1 MPSQRKTLHG
11 KSRLFDV
18 RPDRYDVRDRKYQ
31 PKLVNLPAV
40 YPAIEFADDLLPR
53 YSKLVLDQGEEG
65 ACTGFGLAAMINYL
79 RFRQAVFPTGSVV
92 EDAPLPEKVSERM
105 LYEHARLYDE
115 WPGEDYDGSSC
126 RGAMKGW
133 HRHGV
138 CLKTTW
144 PYMQKGKT
152 GKLDQ
157 PGKPKPKWA
166 VEAAQIALGAYYRV
180 ETDDITAMQSALHEV
195 GAVYCSAN
203 VHDGWDLKDVEDKVG
218 NLSVMTWKPGREAAS
233 GHAFA
238 IVGYNQRGFIVQ
250 NSWGP
255 GWGYHGFALM
265 LYGDWLENATDA
277 WVATMGVPVMQDKVP
292 TTFTTRAL
300 HRVSSSVSPGFAG
313 AAPDS
318 PTAPWS
324 EDLARHHSVVLGNDG
339 VLLRNSGAHSGS
351 GFAQEVVFQKLRDW
365 MKAGVKNRK
374 VAIYAHG
381 GLNHEEDGI
390 KRVQIMAPYFMANGI
405 YPIFVVWKTGW
416 KESLR
421 DMGVDA
427 LKKILPDSWLPSQ
440 ARGIGD
446 WLKEQVSDGADYT
459 VETTLGFLGK
469 SLWRQMKQ
477 NAEASG
483 REGHGAAI
491 FAKEISSLLGSYK
504 TAEIHLLGHSAGAI
518 WHGHFI
524 STLSKIDK
532 TATLASCHLFAPACT
547 VPFANEHYARALNR
561 GTLPGT
567 KLHVSNLDNTAE
579 LEDNVAGFY
588 GKSLLYFV
596 SRACEEWHKTPILG
610 MEAAWNSAL
619 DDKDI
624 FQLINRKGQDE
635 FGFMDAV
642 QKWRNTVAT
651 KKVPAPMLKKSGET
665 VHNGKKQNPPS
676 HGGFDNDTLYI
687 TRTLNRIL
695 NQAEDT
701 ALPHPVVSL
710 ADF

>member
-1 MPSQRKTLHG
+1 MPANRKTLHG
-11 KSRLFDV
+11 KARLFDV

-40 YPAIEFADDLLPR
+40 YPSTEFADNLLML
-53 YSKLVLDQGEEG
+53 YSKLILDQGEEG

-79 RFRQAVFPTGSVV
+79 RFRQAVFPDGRVV
-92 EDAPLPEKVSERM
+92 GNAELPDKVSERM

-126 RGAMKGW
+126 RGAVKGW

-138 CLKTTW
+138 CLKKTW
-144 PYMQKGKT
+144 PY
-152 GKLDQ
+152 LDKNKN

-180 ETDDITAMQSALHEV
+180 ETDDITAMQSAIQEV
-195 GAVYCSAN
+195 GALYCSAD
-203 VHDGWDLKDVEDKVG
+203 VHDGWDLKDVTEHVG
-218 NLSVMTWKPGREAAS
+218 KLPVITWKPGRKAPS

-238 IVGYNQRGFIVQ
+238 IVGYNCRGFIVQ
-250 NSWGP
+250 NSWGN

-265 LYGDWLENATDA
+265 HYGDWLENATDA
-277 WVATMGVPVMQDKVP
+277 WVATMGVPVIQDQVP

-300 HRVSSSVSPGFAG
+300 HRVSSSSSS
-313 AAPDS
+313 DS
-318 PTAPWS
+318 TSATSDSLTSPWS

-339 VLLRNSGAHSGS
+339 VLLRNSGAYSGV
-351 GFAQEVVFQKLRDW
+351 GFAQEVVFQKLHDW
-365 MKAGVKNRK
+365 MKSSPKNRK

-390 KRVQIMAPYFMANGI
+390 KRAQIMAPYFKANGI

-421 DMGVDA
+421 DMGIDV
-427 LKKILPDSWLPSQ
+427 LKKILPDSGAPSQ

-459 VETTLGFLGK
+459 VETALGFLGK
-469 SLWRQMKQ
+469 SLWHQMKQ

-483 REGHGAAI
+483 REGHGASV
-491 FAKEISSLLGSYK
+491 FATEVASLLTTYK

-518 WHGHFI
+518 WQGHFI
-524 STLSKIDK
+524 STLHKADK
-532 TATLASCHLFAPACT
+532 NVTLASCHLFAPACT
-547 VPFANEHYARALNR
+547 VSFANEHYARAINR
-561 GTLPGT
+561 GMLQGPR
-567 KLHVSNLDNTAE
+567 LYVSNLDNTAE
-579 LEDNVAGFY
+579 LEDNVGGFY
-588 GKSLLYFV
+588 NKSLLYFV

-610 MEAAWNSAL
+610 MEAAWNKEF

-624 FQLINRKGQDE
+624 FQLFNRKKVDE
-635 FGFMDAV
+635 FGFNEAV
-642 QKWRNTVAT
+642 QKWRATVAA
-651 KKVPAPMLKKSGET
+651 KKVPALFLKKSGET
-665 VHNGKKQNPPS
+665 VHDGKEQKQPS

-687 TRTLNRIL
+687 TRTINRIL
-695 NQAEDT
+695 AQSEDT
-701 ALPHPVVSL
+701 TLPAPVTSL
-710 ADF
+710 AGF

>member
-1 MPSQRKTLHG
+1 
-11 KSRLFDV
+11 
-18 RPDRYDVRDRKYQ
+18 
-31 PKLVNLPAV
+31 
-40 YPAIEFADDLLPR
+40 
-53 YSKLVLDQGEEG
+53 
-65 ACTGFGLAAMINYL
+65 
-79 RFRQAVFPTGSVV
+79 
-92 EDAPLPEKVSERM
+92 
-105 LYEHARLYDE
+105 
-115 WPGEDYDGSSC
+115 
-126 RGAMKGW
+126 
-133 HRHGV
+133 
-138 CLKTTW
+138 
-144 PYMQKGKT
+144 
-152 GKLDQ
+152 
-157 PGKPKPKWA
+157 
-166 VEAAQIALGAYYRV
+166 
-180 ETDDITAMQSALHEV
+180 
-195 GAVYCSAN
+195 
-203 VHDGWDLKDVEDKVG
+203 
-218 NLSVMTWKPGREAAS
+218 
-233 GHAFA
+233 
-238 IVGYNQRGFIVQ
+238 
-250 NSWGP
+250 
-255 GWGYHGFALM
+255 
-265 LYGDWLENATDA
+265 
-277 WVATMGVPVMQDKVP
+277 
-292 TTFTTRAL
+292 
-300 HRVSSSVSPGFAG
+300 
-313 AAPDS
+313 
-318 PTAPWS
+318 
-324 EDLARHHSVVLGNDG
+324 
-339 VLLRNSGAHSGS
+339 
-351 GFAQEVVFQKLRDW
+351 
-365 MKAGVKNRK
+365 
-374 VAIYAHG
+374 
-381 GLNHEEDGI
+381 
-390 KRVQIMAPYFMANGI
+390 
-405 YPIFVVWKTGW
+405 
-416 KESLR
+416 
-421 DMGVDA
+421 
-427 LKKILPDSWLPSQ
+427 
-440 ARGIGD
+440 
-446 WLKEQVSDGADYT
+446 LKEQVSDGADYT